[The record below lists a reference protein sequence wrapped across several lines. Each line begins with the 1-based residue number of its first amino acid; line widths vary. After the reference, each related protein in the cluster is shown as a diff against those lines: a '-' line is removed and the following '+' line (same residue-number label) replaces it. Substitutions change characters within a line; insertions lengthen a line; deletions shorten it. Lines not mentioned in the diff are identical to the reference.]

1 MNEEQKK
8 CLIDAM
14 MILEVAF
21 FDGGP
26 ENWQADP
33 LYREFSQGDM
43 AAMAHGLIQF
53 AHSGYANLDY
63 EKAKMLVANTKA
75 RMAIEDAQESSRRDQ

>member
-26 ENWQADP
+26 ENWQSDP
-33 LYREFSQGDM
+33 LYREFSQADM
-43 AAMAHGLIQF
+43 AAMAHALIQF
-53 AHSGYANLDY
+53 AHSGRECPDY
-63 EKAKMLVANTKA
+63 YKAKILVANTKA
-75 RMAIEDAQESSRRDQ
+75 RMVIEDAQESARRDQ